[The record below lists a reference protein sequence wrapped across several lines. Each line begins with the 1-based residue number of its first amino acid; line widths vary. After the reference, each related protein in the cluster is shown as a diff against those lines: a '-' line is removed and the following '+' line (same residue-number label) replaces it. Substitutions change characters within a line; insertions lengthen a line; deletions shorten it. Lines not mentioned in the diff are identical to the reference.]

1 MSYPEETQRNKVAAL
16 LTEFADVFAHS
27 ADDMPRTSIV
37 KYEIHAHESK
47 PICQN
52 PRGLPISQQA
62 MAEAESVKSS
72 TLHPAHGHPQFSWSI
87 KRMGPPVSTWI
98 IAGSILPQ

>member
-1 MSYPEETQRNKVAAL
+1 MYYIIAKPLSDLYRRTVLYPEETQRNKVAAL

-47 PICQN
+47 PIC
-52 PRGLPISQQA
+52 
-62 MAEAESVKSS
+62 
-72 TLHPAHGHPQFSWSI
+72 
-87 KRMGPPVSTWI
+87 
-98 IAGSILPQ
+98 